1 MKKTIL
7 LGTRGSN
14 LAVTQTEEVKKLLLG
29 KIPELQVNI
38 KVIKTEGDQ
47 DSTTPLVEFGGRGA
61 FVQSIEKALLNK
73 EIDAAVHSLKDLPSQ
88 LPEGLMLG
96 ASPEREDPRDALVT
110 KGNIT
115 LKCLPKGSVIGTGSE
130 RRRIQLRKIRPDLK
144 FKDIRGNI
152 ETRIDKLSKKGYD
165 AVVLSAAALKRLNMA
180 SIISEYFDIESF
192 IPAPC
197 QGILG
202 MECRADDKETLEIL
216 KEIENTEVSICA
228 CAEREF
234 IFTLGMG
241 CHSPVGALAIFR
253 GGGIFFSAF
262 VGSDEGK
269 ILKKTIQSSREN
281 ILTAVRELA
290 IEFRTTIEQKS
301 KKIIS

>member
-14 LAVTQTEEVKKLLLG
+14 LAMTQTEEVKKLLLG
-29 KIPELQVNI
+29 KIPELQVDI

-47 DSTTPLVEFGGRGA
+47 DLDTPLADFGGRGA

-73 EIDAAVHSLKDLPSQ
+73 KIDAAVHSLKDLPSK
-88 LPEGLMLG
+88 LPEGLKLG
-96 ASPEREDPRDALVT
+96 ASPVREDPRDAI
-110 KGNIT
+110 IT
-115 LKCLPKGSVIGTGSE
+115 RGGISFKSLPKGSVIGTGSE

-152 ETRIDKLSKKGYD
+152 ETRINKLSKKGYD
-165 AVVLSAAALKRLNMA
+165 AVVLASAALKRLDMS
-180 SIISEYFDIESF
+180 SIVTEYFDVESF
-192 IPAPC
+192 VPAPC

-202 MECRADDKETLEIL
+202 MECRADDKKTIEIL
-216 KEIENTEVSICA
+216 NKIENKKVSICA

-241 CHSPVGALAIFR
+241 CHSPVGALAVFS

-262 VGSDEGK
+262 VGLGDEE
-269 ILKKTIQSSREN
+269 ILKKTIQSSKEN
-281 ILTAVRELA
+281 ILSAVHELA
-290 IEFRTTIEQKS
+290 IEFRTTI
-301 KKIIS
+301 